1 MNKIKYLFIVLLYF
15 SFRSFGYFP
24 MDSYQFVR
32 PSGMGNAFLALSDDA
47 NVLFY
52 NPAALTK
59 VKGLH
64 FNLLDVQVS
73 VDQLSTLDRI
83 KKALLDEQPEQ
94 VLDPNRQALGVGLKP
109 TFIMPYFGLSLF
121 NQGFGYF
128 NIDSLASATVE
139 AQAYNDLGVAL
150 AFGIPFSPY
159 FSFGFGVRAI
169 QRNSIN
175 LVRNTAELISELGMD
190 SATFLTDPWKALSRY
205 VGVGYAFPLY
215 GSILLSL
222 PKISKSAPHIQL
234 SLAADHIG
242 NTTFKQISG
251 IGAPQQI
258 GMSYHFGSLLQYQI
272 NKGFLLNITA
282 DYRNIFQNDL
292 FTNKFQLGA
301 ELRNKYFG
309 LRTGVSQ
316 GYPSF
321 GASLEFPPQTRLH
334 FSTFST
340 ETGNSL
346 WEREQRWYQVQLII
360 GLNPL

>member
-1 MNKIKYLFIVLLYF
+1 MNQIKFIFALLLNF
-15 SFRSFGYFP
+15 SALSFGYFP

-47 NVLFY
+47 NAIFY
-52 NPAALTK
+52 NPAALAK

-64 FNLLDVQVS
+64 FNILDIQVS
-73 VDQLSTLDRI
+73 VDQVSTLDRI

-94 VLDPNRQALGVGLKP
+94 VLNPNRQALGLGIKP

-128 NIDSLASATVE
+128 NIDSLSSATIE
-139 AQAYNDLGVAL
+139 ALAYNDLGVAL

-159 FSFGFGVRAI
+159 FSFGFGVRAT

-175 LVRNTAELISELGMD
+175 LVRDTAELIAELGMD
-190 SATFLTDPWKALSRY
+190 GSTFLADPWKALSRY

-215 GSILLSL
+215 GSILVSI
-222 PKISKSAPHIQL
+222 PKFSTSAPHIQL

-242 NTTFKQISG
+242 NTVYKRLSG
-251 IGAPQQI
+251 IGAPEK
-258 GMSYHFGSLLQYQI
+258 MNASYHLGSLLQYQI
-272 NKGFLLNITA
+272 NKGFILNITA
-282 DYRNIFQNDL
+282 DYRNILQSGL
-292 FTNKFQLGA
+292 FTNKLQLGA
-301 ELRNKYFG
+301 ELKNKYFG
-309 LRTGVSQ
+309 VRTGVSQ
-316 GYPSF
+316 GYPTF

-334 FSTFST
+334 FSTFSM

-360 GLNPL
+360 GLNPI